1 MILHIIFLILLIDGG
16 ITVVNSLKTVID
28 DGIEIIDLPTEYEVY
43 VKDDNCSYGY
53 INTRGFF
60 INY

>member
-1 MILHIIFLILLIDGG
+1 MILQIIFLILLID
-16 ITVVNSLKTVID
+16 
-28 DGIEIIDLPTEYEVY
+28 DGIKIIDLPNKYEDY
-43 VKDDNCSYGY
+43 VKDNNSSYGY